1 MTYIDLTYPMHNG
14 MPVYPGT
21 TPPEFTNAFT
31 IANDG
36 FAEKILS
43 MLSHTGTHM
52 DAPAHIIP
60 NAKTLDQ
67 FPVSHFT
74 GTARILDVASF
85 AGKEIPDT
93 ILTDE
98 ILHQTDYLLLRSGWN
113 THWGD
118 DAYMDGFPVMSEAF
132 AAMVAASAIR
142 GVGLD
147 MISVDPVGSTE
158 LPIHH
163 VLLGAGKVIIENLA
177 NLDPLPL
184 TPFRFTAL
192 PLALVD
198 ADGSSVRAMAEV

>member
-1 MTYIDLTYPMHNG
+1 MTYIDLTHPMHNG

-21 TPPEFTNAFT
+21 TPPEYTDAFT
-31 IANDG
+31 VANDG
-36 FAEKILS
+36 FAEKMLH

-60 NAKTLDQ
+60 TAKTLDQ
-67 FPVSHFT
+67 FPVSHYT
-74 GTARILDVASF
+74 GTARIVDVAQY

-93 ILTDE
+93 ALTDE
-98 ILHQTDYLLLRSGWN
+98 MLQGTDYLLLRSGWSA
-113 THWGD
+113 HWGN

-132 AAMVAASAIR
+132 AAKVAASGIR

-147 MISVDPVGSTE
+147 MISVDPVGSTV

-163 VLLGAGKVIIENLA
+163 ILLGSGKVIIENLA
-177 NLDPLPL
+177 NLDQLPPK
-184 TPFRFTAL
+184 PFRFTVL

-198 ADGSSVRAMAEV
+198 ADGSSVRAVAEV